1 MATTTKTPKTKILF
15 VCAGNTCRSP
25 MAEVIFKAICKK
37 HKRTGVIVRSAGTAA
52 AVGSD
57 MMPEVIIALQNNGIA
72 IPKKRHVAKQ
82 YLPKMEKQYDY
93 IFDLRDYDDPYLR
106 ITVNDRNNT
115 MELYCENSYGKRFS
129 ETVSCNN
136 MKALCSAI
144 GTCEMWS

>member
-57 MMPEVIIALQNNGIA
+57 MMPEVMIALQNNGIA

-93 IFDLRDYDDPYLR
+93 IFDLRDYDDPYGYGQDAYDKVCEKLLINLEGVYHQIFDLR
-106 ITVNDRNNT
+106 
-115 MELYCENSYGKRFS
+115 NSRPMLS
-129 ETVSCNN
+129 
-136 MKALCSAI
+136 
-144 GTCEMWS
+144 

>member
-1 MATTTKTPKTKILF
+1 MATAKPKVKILF

-57 MMPEVIIALQNNGIA
+57 MMPEVMIALQNNGIA
-72 IPKKRHVAKQ
+72 IPKKPHVAKQ

-93 IFDLRDYDDPYLR
+93 IFDLRDYDDPYGYGQAAYDEVCEKLLVNLENVYHQIFDLR
-106 ITVNDRNNT
+106 NPRPV
-115 MELYCENSYGKRFS
+115 LS
-129 ETVSCNN
+129 
-136 MKALCSAI
+136 
-144 GTCEMWS
+144 